1 MSTIFKYITNT
12 DINKLKN
19 TIDNIYQGNSVLN
32 GRRDFLKELSNG
44 LDLIQKG
51 SSIKEGATGSTTSS
65 TPQTTLSDDEIEIEV
80 GESGNTQKIV
90 INIGGFSETQQS
102 DIRARVIS
110 FLTNKALYNSEKA
123 KFETAYNSF
132 SEMINN
138 LKQGVKSCKTS
149 CVSAHSN
156 GGDRA
161 ACIVGCSLKGPSISA
176 SATTET
182 EIKAYDSYIG
192 NYIKN
197 CNEYT
202 TSNSKKVACLGASIT
217 STYDNS
223 DVESKYNEINDIN
236 NKLIAYSEQIINDV
250 NKLKEYNVD
259 ILQNKEEMIQTIT
272 DKTNEIEN
280 KSIQTKNVFSSKS
293 KDLLNARIFDS
304 MKKKQAYDLRNTIWL
319 ILAIS
324 LGLATLYRI
333 KKM

>member
-44 LDLIQKG
+44 LHLIQKG
-51 SSIKEGATGSTTSS
+51 SSIKEGATGS
-65 TPQTTLSDDEIEIEV
+65 TTLSDDEIEIEV

-102 DIRARVIS
+102 DIRARVVS
-110 FLTNKALYNSEKA
+110 FLTNKALYHDEKA
-123 KFETAYNSF
+123 KFETAYNTF
-132 SEMINN
+132 TQMINN
-138 LKQGVKSCKTS
+138 LKEGVKSCKTA
-149 CVSAHSN
+149 CVSSHSN

-176 SATTET
+176 SATTEK
-182 EIKAYDSYIG
+182 EIKAYDSYVG

-202 TSNSKKVACLGASIT
+202 NNSKKTACLGANIT

>member
-44 LDLIQKG
+44 LHLIQKG
-51 SSIKEGATGSTTSS
+51 SSIKEGATGS
-65 TPQTTLSDDEIEIEV
+65 TTLSDDEIEIEV

-102 DIRARVIS
+102 DIRARVVS

-123 KFETAYNSF
+123 KFEAAYNSF
-132 SEMINN
+132 SDMINN

-149 CVSAHSN
+149 CVSTHSN

-202 TSNSKKVACLGASIT
+202 DNSKKVACLGASIT

-259 ILQNKEEMIQTIT
+259 ILQNKEEMIQTLT

-280 KSIQTKNVFSSKS
+280 KSRQTKNVFSSKT